1 MRITYQG
8 KELDIELQHLNT
20 GTRVYLSQ
28 WDGENLTHR
37 IDGIL
42 HILQTDF
49 EILCDIAAEL
59 FGDSIHAESLAEL
72 MGVPFRFSDDSEC
85 DSCGRWEHYE
95 EGQYDEKTFSYL
107 CSDCLAIPNYPNLK
121 IQIMQGIHNLG
132 KDQGAK
138 E

>member
-28 WDGENLTHR
+28 WDGENLSHQ

-59 FGDSIHAESLAEL
+59 FGESIHAESLAEL
-72 MGVPFRFSDDSEC
+72 MGIEIRFSDDAQCRICET
-85 DSCGRWEHYE
+85 WQHYE
-95 EGQYDEKTFSYL
+95 EGKYNYENDSYL
-107 CSDCLAIPNYPNLK
+107 CSWC
-121 IQIMQGIHNLG
+121 MEEGR
-132 KDQGAK
+132 